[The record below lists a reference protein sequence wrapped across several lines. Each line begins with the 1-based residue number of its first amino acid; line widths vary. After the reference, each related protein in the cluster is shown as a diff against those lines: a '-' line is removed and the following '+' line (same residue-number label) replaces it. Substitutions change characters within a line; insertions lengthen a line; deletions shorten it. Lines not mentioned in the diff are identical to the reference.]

1 MKREIK
7 FRAWI
12 TTDVDD
18 EDNDIKS
25 MTYDLAFTKYAP
37 INELINKQENLM
49 QFTGLQDKN
58 GVDIYEGDI
67 LTKWDGLKKKVFFS
81 DKHFNFQLSHLDNRG
96 FCDTLSFWNQKSTEV
111 IGNIYENP
119 ELLSTPT
126 AVL

>member
-18 EDNDIKS
+18 KDNDIKS
-25 MTYDLAFTKYAP
+25 MSYDLAFTKYAP
-37 INELINKQENLM
+37 INELLNKEECLM
-49 QFTGLQDKN
+49 QFTGLKDKN
-58 GVDIYEGDI
+58 GKEIYEGDI

-81 DKHFNFQLSHLDNRG
+81 DKYYNFQLSHLDNKG
-96 FCDTLSFWNQKSTEV
+96 FCDTLAFWNQESTEV